1 MKIKKAVLLI
11 HGFAGGNYDY
21 GELSN
26 DLQMFD
32 DFDVFT
38 FTLPGHDQLIITDV
52 TKEDWTKK
60 AEEQLNKIITN
71 DYKEICVIG
80 HSMGGVIAVYLASK
94 YKEVTKLV
102 LAAPAFKYFKFKNNK
117 INLSDSIKLLP
128 KIFKRYKIK
137 ETLSRIFKVPLKTV
151 KEFAGLVER
160 HTNDIKNVTCP
171 TLILWGN
178 KDDIV
183 PKDSINLVY
192 NNLKSTSITMI
203 EINNVSHNLFVNER
217 YEEIKNL
224 IINFLKKKDEKIK
237 EKNKI

>member
-1 MKIKKAVLLI
+1 MKNKKAVLLI
-11 HGFAGGNYDY
+11 HGFAGGSYDY

-26 DLQMFD
+26 DLQMHC

-38 FTLPGHDQLIITDV
+38 FTLPGHDKIIITDV
-52 TKEDWTKK
+52 TKDDWIKK
-60 AEEQLNKIITN
+60 AEEQLNKIIDN
-71 DYKEICVIG
+71 GYKDICIIG

-94 YKEVTKLV
+94 YKSITKLI
-102 LAAPAFKYFKFKNNK
+102 LAAPAFRYFKFKNNK

-128 KIFKRYKIK
+128 RLFKRYKIK

-151 KEFAGLVER
+151 KEFAGLVKE
-160 HTNDIKNVTCP
+160 HTDDIKNVICP

-183 PKDSINLVY
+183 PRDAVNMVY
-192 NNLKSTSITMI
+192 NNICSSWVSFI
-203 EINNVSHNLFVNER
+203 EITNVTHNLFINDR
-217 YEEIKNL
+217 YDEIKNL
-224 IINFLKKKDEKIK
+224 IINFLKEKNKNTK